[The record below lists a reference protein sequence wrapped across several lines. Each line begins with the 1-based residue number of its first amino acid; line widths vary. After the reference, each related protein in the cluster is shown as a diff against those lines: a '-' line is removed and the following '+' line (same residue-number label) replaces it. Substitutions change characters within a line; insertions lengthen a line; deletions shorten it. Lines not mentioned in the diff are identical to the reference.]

1 MDGHR
6 IVLNDGSAYEN
17 GRAGYSGGL
26 LWLWFPGL
34 EFWEVCDIARDADKM
49 RRVVFQYGDME
60 ETYEGFT
67 TCTGVLQDATEVSL
81 RMTKGE

>member
-6 IVLNDGSAYEN
+6 LVFDDGSAYEN

-26 LWLWFPGL
+26 LWLWIPNMQ
-34 EFWEVCDIARDADKM
+34 FWDGCDLARDANKM
-49 RRVVFQYGDME
+49 RRVTFQYGDME